1 MKSGKAIP
9 TIMNYMS
16 VTPHTIGAEQT
27 IDVAHNL
34 MKEHQIRHLP
44 VLVAGQISGVVSDRD
59 IKLATSIR
67 GVDVNKTTVEEIA
80 TTELFLVKPE
90 SKLDDVVKTM
100 AEKKIGSVL
109 VVDNHRLVGIFTTVD
124 ALKALHELLH
134 TRLNH

>member
-1 MKSGKAIP
+1 MKSGKSIP
-9 TIMNYMS
+9 NIMNYMS

-34 MKEHQIRHLP
+34 MKEHKIRHLP
-44 VLVAGQISGVVSDRD
+44 VLTAGQISGVVSDRD
-59 IKLATSIR
+59 LRLALSIR
-67 GVDVNKTTVEEIA
+67 GVEATKTTVEEIA

-109 VVDNHRLVGIFTTVD
+109 VVDNHRLVGIFTTID